1 LKLNKRKMGAHAAKM
16 NKRKIAE
23 ISKRTSFTPAEVK
36 NWHDGFLA
44 DCPTG
49 LLTKFEFSKIYAEF
63 FPTGNPIAFASF
75 VFNVFDEDNSGY
87 IDFEEFLMAL
97 SVTSRGNIEDKLEW
111 AFKLYDIDGNGS
123 ITKDEMEHI
132 IEAIYGMTGQHH
144 LRGTVGTK
152 VDEIFTAMDTD
163 GNGELS
169 KEEFIAGARNDKT
182 IVEAFSLYDGLV

>member
-1 LKLNKRKMGAHAAKM
+1 
-16 NKRKIAE
+16 
-23 ISKRTSFTPAEVK
+23 
-36 NWHDGFLA
+36 
-44 DCPTG
+44 
-49 LLTKFEFSKIYAEF
+49 
-63 FPTGNPIAFASF
+63 
-75 VFNVFDEDNSGY
+75 
-87 IDFEEFLMAL
+87 
-97 SVTSRGNIEDKLEW
+97 
-111 AFKLYDIDGNGS
+111 
-123 ITKDEMEHI
+123 MEHI